1 MIRNPFRPGDPIY
14 DMAFNFF
21 AMEEE
26 GLLPTHKG
34 CLNHFCQMVM
44 NGEVDI
50 DNPAPAFEEAM
61 IDWVLTPDELD
72 YIYKKTGYY
81 FS

>member
-1 MIRNPFRPGDPIY
+1 MIRNPFRPGDPVY
-14 DMAFNFF
+14 NMAFNLF

-44 NGEVDI
+44 NSEVDI